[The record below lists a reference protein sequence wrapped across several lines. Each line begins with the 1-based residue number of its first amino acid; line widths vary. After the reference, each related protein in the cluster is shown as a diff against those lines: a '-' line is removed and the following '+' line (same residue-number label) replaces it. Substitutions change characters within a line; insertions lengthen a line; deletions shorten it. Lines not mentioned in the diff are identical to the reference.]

1 MGHGEQTS
9 TLHASYHAVP
19 RNLLRG
25 SPAPYHPFALEFDVT
40 APSRARWPW
49 ARWPLAR
56 QLPLLM
62 AAIVVLVMSLSLSL
76 TYTALRQGRS
86 DALNARVHGL
96 LRVLAQSG
104 DANTK
109 ARAVALRGFAN
120 DSVIINAVTAPSAS
134 RSPHADSAISAAL
147 AKVAIAADSGLPIE
161 LWTSGGR
168 RIASVGKE
176 VGGDS
181 IAALPPE
188 LRSLRG
194 TKVTAAPTTPDHS
207 DSVQFGALYPSL
219 GRVYFWVIVPVMK
232 DSQRVGYIA
241 QQRRLTPN
249 PQITRTINDLSGEQF
264 DVTVRNTVD
273 KFIATFDGRAVPG
286 FVKRDTVD
294 SGFVATR
301 ADGSRYVGA
310 EAAVKGTQ
318 LMFSIEAPE
327 SSIVAAPRATI
338 RQLAMVSLLL
348 LVGGVTLVWSLS
360 RQITRPLVD
369 LTTAAEAIAHGDY
382 GRRVE
387 NEGAASNEVGR
398 LSASFNRMASEV
410 EASQNQLASQV
421 EEARATS
428 EELERANVQLQQAS
442 TAADEARDAA
452 LDANRAKSDFLAV
465 MSHELRTPLNAIGG
479 YAEILQLGIYGPVS
493 EQQQDALQRISRSQ
507 QTLLSLI
514 NDVLNFAKLE
524 SGEVQY
530 TITDVAVVPAL
541 SVIEDFVAPQLR
553 RRDLTYSVH
562 PCDASVKARADAD
575 KLQQILINL
584 LSNAIK
590 YTPQGG
596 KIDLSCEAD
605 ERHVR
610 IRIRDTGIGI
620 ASDRLA
626 KIFDPFIQVGRA
638 LNRPHEGVGLGLSI
652 SRDLAS
658 GMGGSLAVE
667 STLGQGS
674 TFTLTLERS
683 ARPA

>member
-1 MGHGEQTS
+1 
-9 TLHASYHAVP
+9 
-19 RNLLRG
+19 
-25 SPAPYHPFALEFDVT
+25 
-40 APSRARWPW
+40 
-49 ARWPLAR
+49 
-56 QLPLLM
+56 M
-62 AAIVVLVMSLSLSL
+62 ALSLSL
-76 TYTALRQGRS
+76 TYKSLRRGRS
-86 DALNARVHGL
+86 EMLTARVHAL
-96 LRVLAQSG
+96 LRVLVQSG
-104 DANTK
+104 ETSTK
-109 ARAVALRGFAN
+109 ARALALQGFAS
-120 DSVIINAVTAPSAS
+120 DTVLVNAVAGPDTP
-134 RSPHADSAISAAL
+134 RSPHADSAVSAAL
-147 AKVAIAADSGLPIE
+147 GKVAMASDSGLPIE
-161 LWTSGGR
+161 LWTAGGR
-168 RIASVGKE
+168 RIASVGKD
-176 VGGDS
+176 VRGDS
-181 IAALPPE
+181 VSALPPE

-194 TKVTAAPTTPDHS
+194 TKVSAAPTTPSHS
-207 DSVQFGALYPSL
+207 DTVQFGALYPSS

-232 DSQRVGYIA
+232 NGQRVGYIA
-241 QQRRLTPN
+241 QQRRLSPN

-273 KFIATFDGRAVPG
+273 PFIATFDGRPVPA

-294 SGFVATR
+294 SGYVATR
-301 ADGSRYVGA
+301 SGGARYVGA
-310 EAAVKGTQ
+310 EAPVKGTQ
-318 LMFSIEAPE
+318 LMFSIESPE
-327 SSIVAAPRATI
+327 SSIVAAPRQTI
-338 RQLAMVSLLL
+338 RQLAMFSLAL
-348 LVGGVTLVWSLS
+348 LVGGVTLVWALS

-369 LTTAAEAIAHGDY
+369 LTTAAEAMAQGDY

-387 NEGAASNEVGR
+387 SHGAASNEVER
-398 LSASFNRMASEV
+398 LGASFNRMASEV

-421 EEARATS
+421 EEAQATS
-428 EELERANVQLQQAS
+428 EELEQANVQLQQAS
-442 TAADEARDAA
+442 KVADEARDAA

-479 YAEILQLGIYGPVS
+479 YAEILQLGIYGAVT

-524 SGEVQY
+524 AGEVQY
-530 TITDVAVVPAL
+530 NITDVAVVPTL
-541 SVIEDFVAPQLR
+541 SAIEEFVAPQLR
-553 RRDLTYSVH
+553 GKNLTYALH
-562 PCDASVKARADAD
+562 PCDDGVKARADAD
-575 KLQQILINL
+575 KLQQVLINL

-605 ERHVR
+605 ERKVR